1 MAQVGEKAPHFA
13 LQNTDGNVVDLADH
27 IGNGPVIVLFFPL
40 AFTGVCTTEMCT
52 IRDNMK
58 ALNESDATV
67 FGISV
72 DSFFTLG
79 QFKSMN
85 NLNFDLLSDFN
96 KDVIRS
102 YGVYNG
108 DFFGM
113 DGVANRSAFV
123 IDNDGV
129 IQYAEVLDDA
139 GNEPNYADILEK
151 VKEVA

>member
-1 MAQVGEKAPHFA
+1 MVKVGEKAPHFA
-13 LQNTDGNVVDLADH
+13 LQNTEGSVLNLSDYVGK
-27 IGNGPVIVLFFPL
+27 GPIVVLFFPL

-58 ALNESDATV
+58 AMNESEATV

-79 QFKSMN
+79 QFRSMN

-96 KDVIRS
+96 KKAIS
-102 YGVYNG
+102 AYGVYNG

-123 IDNDGV
+123 IDKDGV
-129 IQYAEVLDDA
+129 VQYAEILDDA
-139 GNEPNYADILEK
+139 GHEPNYTAILEK
-151 VKEVA
+151 VQVLA

>member
-13 LQNTDGNVVDLADH
+13 LQNSEGKVIDLNDY
-27 IGNGPVIVLFFPL
+27 IGKGPVVVLFFPL

-58 ALNESDATV
+58 AMNESDATV
-67 FGISV
+67 FGVSV
-72 DSFFTLG
+72 DSFFTLA

-96 KDVIRS
+96 KQAIRA
-102 YGVYNG
+102 YDVYNG

-113 DGVANRSAFV
+113 DGIANRSAFV
-123 IDNDGV
+123 IDKDGV

-139 GNEPNYADILEK
+139 GHEPNYSTILEK
-151 VKEVA
+151 IQELA

>member
-13 LQNTDGNVVDLADH
+13 LQNTEGSVVNLSDH
-27 IGNGPVIVLFFPL
+27 IGKGPVIVLFFPL

-102 YGVYNG
+102 FGVYNG

-129 IQYAEVLDDA
+129 IQYAEVLEDA
-139 GNEPNYADILEK
+139 GNEPNYAEILEK